1 MSDFRCRHCNEVK
14 PAADFR
20 GDSRM
25 KHRIDYECRACRRKR
40 RLEGVN
46 SLQER
51 VNKYQRRNG
60 EDLITLTAA
69 DLAEILS
76 QPACTYCGDPLTY
89 ENRTAD
95 HVYHLGGY
103 GGVNH
108 KVNLVAA
115 CRSCNS
121 SKQQLHVA
129 DFYARNARFTP
140 ERWTAFTRMFI
151 ERLMGCQ
158 LNDIQVEQAKENFF
172 EEAAWLRRIA
182 QREER
187 AAK

>member
-1 MSDFRCRHCNEVK
+1 MNEFKCRHCNEIK
-14 PAADFR
+14 PADDFR
-20 GDSRM
+20 GDSRT
-25 KHRIDYECRACRRKR
+25 KHGIDRECKSCRRKL
-40 RLEGVN
+40 RLEGIN

-76 QPACTYCGDPLTY
+76 RPDCTYCGDPLTY

-121 SKQQLHVA
+121 SKQQSHVA
-129 DFYARNARFTP
+129 DFYARNARFTS

-158 LNDIQVEQAKENFF
+158 LNDIQVDQAKANFVQEADILRRNAKR
-172 EEAAWLRRIA
+172 EEAN
-182 QREER
+182 
-187 AAK
+187 